1 MRDRLAQH
9 LGNAVETTEVD
20 LPTLQDR
27 VTALWNEAQAQVRS
41 LADRR
46 KGLEAQQ
53 NRRKQLEQRLPQEQA
68 QLTQVSQH
76 KQTAEQAL
84 AGERSTQRICK
95 PSFGSWKHSVPSQ
108 TRRR

>member
-1 MRDRLAQH
+1 M
-9 LGNAVETTEVD
+9 ETAEVD
-20 LPTLQDR
+20 LAALQDR

-84 AGERSTQRICK
+84 AGERVHAENLQAQ
-95 PSFGSWKHSVPSQ
+95 FGSWKHSVPSQ